1 MRIGALRNAVLTST
15 LQLTLVALGPGSQP
29 GIAQSE
35 ARQATPDEVAKA
47 ERGPQAAALQEVPNP
62 MLLEVKLGAGG
73 FGPRIPAL
81 DASSGKYW
89 FTTSTAKFVCDR
101 ARVQRVA
108 VRRLSNSKKKI
119 ELEVSPTI
127 TSEWYRQDIDLTMTL
142 EAASGEVL
150 ARRAWDDLTIGNG
163 GGPYSGRTKSPELKL
178 TLTPERFAQ
187 LFESAEPPI
196 LRMTVEIQ
204 GEAGDEDED

>member
-1 MRIGALRNAVLTST
+1 MVNSTALQT
-15 LQLTLVALGPGSQP
+15 LARTLILMAILFMLPPHPVS
-29 GIAQSE
+29 AQSE
-35 ARQATPDEVAKA
+35 ARQATPDEIAKA

-89 FTTSTAKFVCDR
+89 FTTSTSKFVCDR

-108 VRRLSNSKKKI
+108 VRRLSNSKKKV
-119 ELEVSPTI
+119 ELEVSPSI
-127 TSEWYRQDIDLTMTL
+127 TSEWYRQDIDLTMTV
-142 EAASGEVL
+142 ETASGEVI
-150 ARRAWDDLTIGNG
+150 ARRVWDDLTIGNG
-163 GGPYSGRTKSPELKL
+163 GGPYSGGTKSPELKF
-178 TLTPERFAQ
+178 TLTPDRFAE
-187 LFESAEPPI
+187 LFEGAEPPI

-204 GEAGDEDED
+204 GEPGDEDED